1 MSNEGV
7 FDEAIGGFVCNFGE
21 SVKEASAV
29 NMQVL
34 YCTNVGTIG
43 LARRAEFV
51 GDDGAS
57 LPRASR
63 HVKSTFTPAPL
74 TSSLTLSS
82 APQLVKD
89 DGGDAKAVFQC
100 GKASENEY
108 ALEFVHP
115 MTPFQAF
122 GIAITAFAAP
132 NVVKK

>member
-34 YCTNVGTIG
+34 YCTNVGTVG
-43 LARRAEFV
+43 LARRAEFI

-63 HVKSTFTPAPL
+63 HVTSIFTPCSDQGCPKRWTVGTCAVYV
-74 TSSLTLSS
+74 TL
-82 APQLVKD
+82 
-89 DGGDAKAVFQC
+89 C
-100 GKASENEY
+100 
-108 ALEFVHP
+108 
-115 MTPFQAF
+115 
-122 GIAITAFAAP
+122 TAFP
-132 NVVKK
+132 